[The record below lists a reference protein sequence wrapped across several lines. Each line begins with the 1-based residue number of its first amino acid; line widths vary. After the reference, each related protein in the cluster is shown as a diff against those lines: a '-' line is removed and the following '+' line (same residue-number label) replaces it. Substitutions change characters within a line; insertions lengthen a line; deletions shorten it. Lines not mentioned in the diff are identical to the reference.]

1 MLRLI
6 VRRLAV
12 GLLVALTV
20 MTLAFMLTRL
30 SGDLAISI
38 AGPSA
43 TQADVEIVRKAYG
56 LDRPL
61 YIQFFDWVGRALVG
75 DFGQSYFFKDS
86 VANLIA
92 KRMPITLTLGLVGLS
107 LALIVSIPL
116 GILAAVRENTWI
128 DRAVT
133 MLTMVGQ
140 AIPSFWLA
148 LILMIVL
155 GLQLG
160 ILPISGTG
168 TWQHFVMPG
177 IVLAFTAI
185 PALTRLTRSG
195 MIEAMASDYIRTAR
209 AKGPVARAHH
219 LPACAAQ
226 CRDSGG
232 VDRRGAARLH
242 ARRLDRDRD
251 RVRAARRRL
260 SRLGKHRQER
270 LPGGAGGRA
279 GARRDLYR
287 PDAARRHPERA
298 ARSEAA
304 DRMSTPVAVAAAP
317 ALRVGRAGFAIGI
330 AIVGVIAL
338 AALFGNALIPQDPF
352 VQDLGKRLVPP
363 FWMEGSRPE
372 HLLGTDQLGRDYLA
386 RLVYGARISLLIGIM
401 TVITS
406 GLIGITL
413 GVIGGFFGGRIDDV
427 VLFAITTRLSIPV
440 VLVAL
445 AVVGLMGSGLG
456 LVVATLGLLLW
467 DRFAVVA
474 RATTQQVRNLDYVNA
489 AWCAGASTPH
499 ILIKEILPN
508 IASHLAVVATL
519 EMALAIL
526 LEAALSF
533 LGLGVPPPLPSWGL
547 MIAEG
552 KDYMFFSAW
561 VIMIPGVAL
570 AVLVL
575 GINLVGDGL
584 RNLLGTER
592 LR

>member
-1 MLRLI
+1 
-6 VRRLAV
+6 
-12 GLLVALTV
+12 
-20 MTLAFMLTRL
+20 
-30 SGDLAISI
+30 
-38 AGPSA
+38 
-43 TQADVEIVRKAYG
+43 
-56 LDRPL
+56 
-61 YIQFFDWVGRALVG
+61 
-75 DFGQSYFFKDS
+75 
-86 VANLIA
+86 
-92 KRMPITLTLGLVGLS
+92 
-107 LALIVSIPL
+107 
-116 GILAAVRENTWI
+116 
-128 DRAVT
+128 
-133 MLTMVGQ
+133 
-140 AIPSFWLA
+140 
-148 LILMIVL
+148 
-155 GLQLG
+155 
-160 ILPISGTG
+160 
-168 TWQHFVMPG
+168 
-177 IVLAFTAI
+177 
-185 PALTRLTRSG
+185 
-195 MIEAMASDYIRTAR
+195 
-209 AKGPVARAHH
+209 
-219 LPACAAQ
+219 
-226 CRDSGG
+226 
-232 VDRRGAARLH
+232 
-242 ARRLDRDRD
+242 
-251 RVRAARRRL
+251 
-260 SRLGKHRQER
+260 
-270 LPGGAGGRA
+270 
-279 GARRDLYR
+279 
-287 PDAARRHPERA
+287 
-298 ARSEAA
+298 
-304 DRMSTPVAVAAAP
+304 
-317 ALRVGRAGFAIGI
+317 
-330 AIVGVIAL
+330 
-338 AALFGNALIPQDPF
+338 
-352 VQDLGKRLVPP
+352 VQDLGKRLIPP

-386 RLVYGARISLLIGIM
+386 RLVYGARISLLIGSM

-413 GVIGGFFGGRIDDV
+413 GVLGGFFGGRIDDV